1 MRKWQNKLNN
11 ESKTNKTTTD
21 LLNNRTGN
29 TAEMTITNILTQ
41 HTVVIVTKINVHE
54 TIADNHP
61 REIAPTPTR
70 AVRAVQAITTK
81 TAHHSTM
88 TKRNIRI
95 SQQHPTSRSTTEIQQ
110 LHAT

>member
-1 MRKWQNKLNN
+1 MRKWQNKLNI

-29 TAEMTITNILTQ
+29 MVEMTITNVLTQ
-41 HTVVIVTKINVHE
+41 HTVVKGTKITVHE
-54 TIADNHP
+54 TIADDHP
-61 REIAPTPTR
+61 REIAPTPT
-70 AVRAVQAITTK
+70 RAVQAITTK
-81 TAHHSTM
+81 TAHHSKM